1 MAEVYG
7 GKRVLAAAMGGVSA
21 LTLLIPVT
29 ANAGGKDGYPYLLI
43 IVRVLM
49 GLCEAA
55 TFPCITS
62 MLARS
67 ENAHVRLSNI
77 FDRWAPESE
86 RATMTTIIM
95 SGSQVLSFTN
105 IIQHN
110 KYTYVHIVHV

>member
-67 ENAHVRLSNI
+67 ENAHEHLSNI
-77 FDRWAPESE
+77 FLGGPRNQNG
-86 RATMTTIIM
+86 R
-95 SGSQVLSFTN
+95 L
-105 IIQHN
+105 
-110 KYTYVHIVHV
+110 